1 MTCTT
6 VNTINQ
12 KWFMIREEEQQ
23 QFASYEFS
31 PGDNFPRDPSVND
44 LSANDV
50 NVQVTSAVP
59 LVSDPDRF
67 NATSVLIANVST
79 LVELDIE
86 SVQCGEERGEL
97 ETLSNLIILNIAILS
112 E

>member
-6 VNTINQ
+6 VNTTNH
-12 KWFMIREEEQQ
+12 KWFMIREEKRQ

-31 PGDNFPRDPSVND
+31 PGDNFPRDPA
-44 LSANDV
+44 LSANSV
-50 NVQVTSAVP
+50 NVQVTSAVQ
-59 LVSDPDRF
+59 LSDPDRF

-97 ETLSNLIILNIAILS
+97 ETPSNLIILNNAILS

>member
-6 VNTINQ
+6 VNTTNH
-12 KWFMIREEEQQ
+12 KWFIIREEKRQ

-31 PGDNFPRDPSVND
+31 PGDNFPRDPTM
-44 LSANDV
+44 SAKGV

-59 LVSDPDRF
+59 LMSDPERF
-67 NATSVLIANVST
+67 NATCVLIANVSM

-97 ETLSNLIILNIAILS
+97 ETLSNLIILNNAILS